1 MTRTETSF
9 AGSDPSG
16 LGKVRPTANQPG
28 LAEPI
33 PQPLP
38 LNLPHP
44 LELFGEECAV
54 KGCVSVGLPDPD
66 AMVRIFYGHGLE
78 SLIRHFEPGKHHL
91 LRQVR
96 YWEEQR
102 HEPTATTK
110 RLIAQMMEPFHSFD
124 EVMEMSPGRPSAL
137 KQRFLPWRTMA
148 KAIKSTTTAPV
159 ANNAFY
165 DVASH
170 LSEREAFYARLKH
183 HERAGRKSPERA
195 YLEIHL
201 PPAIASWRQ
210 LNPTLCRDAFWVIEE
225 ALHGIA
231 HFEVRWAQPSI
242 DVEPLSRVTGLI
254 TPARRPLGLWLQE
267 VAQASRAGSLVE
279 LQDVLFRQDARHKK
293 RHIGLDLLKKWS
305 ASRQMLLPIEA
316 VEPLLSA
323 VRDKQESQKLEGR
336 YLLARL
342 LTYLTALVRAG
353 TAGEPPIWQQA
364 QRQIESRYTE
374 VYRLHSKSTQTSC

>member
-16 LGKVRPTANQPG
+16 LGKVRPTVNQTG
-28 LAEPI
+28 LAEPT

-66 AMVRIFYGHGLE
+66 ALFRIFYGHGLD
-78 SLIRHFEPGKHHL
+78 SFIRHFEPSKHQL

-96 YWEEQR
+96 YWEERR

-110 RLIAQMMEPFHSFD
+110 RLIAQMMEPLHSLE
-124 EVMEMSPGRPSAL
+124 EVMEMSPGHPSAS
-137 KQRFLPWRTMA
+137 KKRFLPWRTFVNGLE
-148 KAIKSTTTAPV
+148 STKGIPDTSIV
-159 ANNAFY
+159 IR
-165 DVASH
+165 DVAPYMR
-170 LSEREAFYARLKH
+170 ERESFYARFKH

-195 YLEIHL
+195 YLEMHV
-201 PPAIASWRQ
+201 PAADAAWRQ
-210 LNPTLCRDAFWVIEE
+210 LNPNLCRDAFWVIEE
-225 ALHGIA
+225 ALRCIA
-231 HFEVRWAQPSI
+231 HFEMRWALPSKNV
-242 DVEPLSRVTGLI
+242 DPTSRVTGLMI
-254 TPARRPLGLWLQE
+254 PARRPLGLWLHE

-279 LQDVLFRQDARHKK
+279 LQHVLFRQDARHKK
-293 RHIGLDLLKKWS
+293 RHISLDLLKKWS

-316 VEPLLSA
+316 VEPILSA
-323 VRDKQESQKLEGR
+323 VRDQQESQKLEGR

-342 LTYLTALVRAG
+342 LTYLTALLRAG
-353 TAGEPPIWQQA
+353 TAGEPPSWQEA
-364 QRQIESRYTE
+364 QSQIKSRYTE
-374 VYRLHSKSTQTSC
+374 VYRLQATTVQTSC